1 MYAQHFSIIICATVL
16 TFAAFPGCQPG
27 SKEIKKNLK
36 TLFFKD
42 RIKGGKKKNPKINL
56 RATSFVFCCDKT
68 EFKQP
73 VKSKQQ
79 EKYQYTLI

>member
-1 MYAQHFSIIICATVL
+1 MYARHFNIIIYATVL

-27 SKEIKKNLK
+27 SNKKNKILK
-36 TLFFKD
+36 HSSSETGL
-42 RIKGGKKKNPKINL
+42 KKKINL

>member
-27 SKEIKKNLK
+27 SKEIKNLK

-42 RIKGGKKKNPKINL
+42 RIKGGEKKP
-56 RATSFVFCCDKT
+56 
-68 EFKQP
+68 
-73 VKSKQQ
+73 
-79 EKYQYTLI
+79 